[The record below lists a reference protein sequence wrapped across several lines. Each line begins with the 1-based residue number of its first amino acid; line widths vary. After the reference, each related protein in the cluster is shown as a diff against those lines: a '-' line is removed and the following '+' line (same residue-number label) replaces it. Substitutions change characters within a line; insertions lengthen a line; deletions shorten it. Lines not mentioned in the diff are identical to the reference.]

1 MTLEDLPEW
10 LRDYVEAIYDPEGD
24 GHCGYR
30 AVAVCLNKKEEDYL
44 EVRKK
49 LALEISKKKPWYEQY
64 SGIIPDT
71 DTVQDRILEE
81 EEVPCPVESWMSMPM
96 MVDAIANAGFRP
108 VFFYS
113 ELQNMTVL
121 PSFSA
126 PNKTPPVT
134 FAFIKHYKH
143 FVALKMKPDIYPIPR
158 LPSTR
163 IKPIDNS
170 AQGWKGKFD
179 EDISLYQKIW
189 DQKKGQGQD
198 DGNILIN
205 CSFHFIFEIYLLVV
219 VFWEFMINLFH

>member
-10 LRDYVEAIYDPEGD
+10 LREYVEAIYDPEGD

-49 LALEISKKKPWYEQY
+49 LALEISKKKTWYEQY
-64 SGIIPDT
+64 GGIIPDA
-71 DTVQDRILEE
+71 DTVQDRILE

-96 MVDAIANAGFRP
+96 MGDAIANAWFRP

-121 PSFSA
+121 PSFCA
-126 PNKTPPVT
+126 PNRNPPVT

-143 FVALKMKPDIYPIPR
+143 FVALKMKPGIYPIPR
-158 LPSTR
+158 IPSTR
-163 IKPIDNS
+163 RKPIDNA

-179 EDISLYQKIW
+179 EGISLYQKIMGSK
-189 DQKKGQGQD
+189 KKGKAKMM
-198 DGNILIN
+198 
-205 CSFHFIFEIYLLVV
+205 EID
-219 VFWEFMINLFH
+219 